1 MTVLGT
7 RTRPHPGETRGTH
20 CYWVAGSVMLLIL
33 SRACVTK
40 LLVLTTLQHHG
51 YRDGGVVAYQRSVGV
66 VWYVLGNGL

>member
-1 MTVLGT
+1 
-7 RTRPHPGETRGTH
+7 
-20 CYWVAGSVMLLIL
+20 MLLIL